1 MKRKPPAD
9 SGKNKEANTR
19 KLKKTVVEEKKQQ
32 KASQKNKQ
40 MSKLMQ
46 IIEDS
51 DEMAEELFEVNQDE
65 QDSTKQGKVQFKDE
79 VVVLYDPDKKWSTP
93 IQNQKKGKFS
103 PEEKA
108 ALEQSVD
115 RYCSLK
121 HITKEDLQ
129 KIVTEGEPS

>member
-1 MKRKPPAD
+1 M
-9 SGKNKEANTR
+9 
-19 KLKKTVVEEKKQQ
+19 
-32 KASQKNKQ
+32 
-40 MSKLMQ
+40 
-46 IIEDS
+46 
-51 DEMAEELFEVNQDE
+51 
-65 QDSTKQGKVQFKDE
+65 QFKDE
-79 VVVLYDPDKKWSTP
+79 VVVLYDPYKKWSTP